1 MQFSSWSRGTEMV
14 GGTELIQGVGVRW
27 AYFYLMILFC
37 FPWRSETRLSELPG
51 WANTEW
57 IGTVGDILSPEQHFA
72 GAEVEVH
79 LMLCPSPDRPLSAT
93 QRNVGSQSS
102 QCSRSSNNSSVN
114 GRTSYITAHWCLTIP
129 VSRCSKRHHLITSAC
144 FPGGIIIISGKRRDT
159 AMILQCC
166 VIQGPHNFLLM

>member
-102 QCSRSSNNSSVN
+102 QCSRS
-114 GRTSYITAHWCLTIP
+114 
-129 VSRCSKRHHLITSAC
+129 CSKQFFEWKDVLYNSPPVLNHSSCQMFQA
-144 FPGGIIIISGKRRDT
+144 PS
-159 AMILQCC
+159 
-166 VIQGPHNFLLM
+166 PHNFCMFPVGNYHYQWKEKGYSHDPAVLHNPGTS